1 MQLRKNTFKEAI
13 LQGKPQLGLWIS
25 LCSNYAAE
33 SIATAGYDWVL
44 LDMEHSPS
52 DMATILGQL
61 QAMQGSATVPLVRPF
76 WNDSVLV
83 KRLLDL
89 GAPGLL
95 FPMVQSAEEARAA
108 VAATRYPP
116 HGIRGVALTHR
127 GNSFGR
133 ATDYLQKVN
142 EENCVIVQVET
153 RAALSQVQQIA
164 EVDGVDGVFFG
175 PADISADFGKLGTT
189 MDADVWTEIR
199 KAAALVREVGKP
211 VGTLVTDPGFA
222 IDLLNNEF
230 SFVACGTDAGLLARG
245 ADNLLATV
253 KAGLKD

>member
-1 MQLRKNTFKEAI
+1 MQLRENTFKRAI
-13 LQGKPQLGLWIS
+13 QAGQPQLGLWIS

-33 SIATAGYDWVL
+33 SVATAGYDWVL

-52 DMATILGQL
+52 DMSTILGQL
-61 QAMQGSATVPLVRPF
+61 QAVQGTATVPLVRPY

-89 GAPGLL
+89 GAPALL
-95 FPMVQSAEEARAA
+95 FPMVQNVEEAQAA

-116 HGIRGVALTHR
+116 QGVRGVALTHR

-133 ATDYLQKVN
+133 ASDYLQRVN
-142 EENCVIVQVET
+142 DENCVIVQVET
-153 RAALSQVQQIA
+153 KAALAQAGEIA
-164 EVDGVDGVFFG
+164 QVDGVDGVFFG

-189 MDADVWTEIR
+189 MEPDVWVEIR
-199 KAAALVREVGKP
+199 KAADQVRAAEKP
-211 VGTLVTDPGFA
+211 VGTLVTDPAFA
-222 IDLLNNEF
+222 IDLLNNGF

-245 ADNLLATV
+245 ADNLLAAV
-253 KAGLKD
+253 RAGLD

>member
-1 MQLRKNTFKEAI
+1 MQLRENTFKRAI
-13 LQGKPQLGLWIS
+13 QSGKPQLGLWVS

-52 DMATILGQL
+52 DMSTILGQL
-61 QAMQGSATVPLVRPF
+61 QAVQSTLTVPLVRPY

-83 KRLLDL
+83 KRLLDM
-89 GAPGLL
+89 GAPALL
-95 FPMVQSAEEARAA
+95 FPMVQTAEEARSA

-127 GNSFGR
+127 GNNFGR
-133 ATDYLQKVN
+133 TTDYLQRIDD
-142 EENCVIVQVET
+142 ENCVIVQVET
-153 RAALSQVQQIA
+153 RSAMACAKEIA

-189 MDADVWTEIR
+189 MDPDVWKEIR
-199 KAAALVREVGKP
+199 KAADLVRSAGKP
-211 VGTLVTDPGFA
+211 VGTLVTDPDFA
-222 IDLLNNEF
+222 IELLNDGF

-245 ADNLLATV
+245 ADNLLASV
-253 KAGLKD
+253 KAGLK

>member
-1 MQLRKNTFKEAI
+1 MQLRENTFKRAI
-13 LQGKPQLGLWIS
+13 QAGQPQLGLWIS

-33 SIATAGYDWVL
+33 SVATAGYDWVL

-52 DMATILGQL
+52 DMSTILGQL
-61 QAMQGSATVPLVRPF
+61 QAVQGTATVPLVRPY

-89 GAPGLL
+89 GAPALL
-95 FPMVQSAEEARAA
+95 FPMVQNVEEAQAA

-116 HGIRGVALTHR
+116 QGVRGVALTHR

-133 ATDYLQKVN
+133 ASDYLQRVN
-142 EENCVIVQVET
+142 DENCVIVQVET
-153 RAALSQVQQIA
+153 KAALAQAGEIA
-164 EVDGVDGVFFG
+164 QVDGVDGVFFG

-189 MDADVWTEIR
+189 MEPDVWVEIH
-199 KAAALVREVGKP
+199 KAADQVRAAGKP
-211 VGTLVTDPGFA
+211 VGTLVTDPAFA
-222 IDLLNNEF
+222 IDLLNNGF

-245 ADNLLATV
+245 ADNLLAAV
-253 KAGLKD
+253 RAGLD